1 MVPFPRTSVARHEMG
16 DITADSPLDYDPRGV
31 PLSQRIVERVSDAEG
46 VDPLELDP
54 LYTVVDPDALDS
66 LFRTRLASSDGL
78 GGELRFEYHDYE
90 VRVTAD
96 GRVTLADPLD

>member
-1 MVPFPRTSVARHEMG
+1 MG
-16 DITADSPLDYDPRGV
+16 DTTVDSAPDYDPRGQS
-31 PLSQRIVERVSDAEG
+31 LGQRIVERVSDAEG

-54 LYTVVDPDALDS
+54 LYTAINPDALDS
-66 LFRTRLASSDGL
+66 LFQTRLASSDGL